1 MKIEMK
7 DGQPIVDA
15 QNVADLFGLS
25 AADVQ
30 AKMRAEEITTR
41 FETGVDED
49 AGRMR
54 LTFLYHTTKVCLTC
68 SQDGTHLR
76 TQRTTIGGR

>member
-7 DGQPIVDA
+7 DGLPIVDA
-15 QNVADLFGLS
+15 KDLADLLGLT
-25 AADVQ
+25 AAEVQ

-49 AGRMR
+49 AGRIR
-54 LTFLYHTTKVCLTC
+54 LTFFYDTKKVRLTC
-68 SQDGTHLR
+68 SQDGTVLK
-76 TQRTTIGGR
+76 TLRTTIGNR

>member
-15 QNVADLFGLS
+15 NDLANLLGLN
-25 AADVQ
+25 AADIQ
-30 AKMRAEEITTR
+30 TKMRAGEITTR
-41 FETGVDED
+41 FETGIDED

-54 LTFLYHTTKVCLTC
+54 LTFFYDTMKVRLTC
-68 SQDGTHLR
+68 SEDGTVLK
-76 TQRTTIGGR
+76 TLRTTIGDR

>member
-15 QNVADLFGLS
+15 KDVADLLGLS
-25 AADVQ
+25 AAEVQ

-49 AGRMR
+49 EGRIR
-54 LTFLYHTTKVCLTC
+54 LTFLYDTKTVRLIC
-68 SQDGTHLR
+68 SEDGTVLKTLR
-76 TQRTTIGGR
+76 TDIGGR

>member
-7 DGQPIVDA
+7 DGQPTVDA
-15 QNVADLFGLS
+15 MDVADLFGLS

-54 LTFLYHTTKVCLTC
+54 LTFFYHTTTVRLTC
-68 SQDGTHLR
+68 TQDGTLLR

>member
-1 MKIEMK
+1 MKIQMK
-7 DGQPIVDA
+7 DGQPTVDA
-15 QNVADLFGLS
+15 MDVADLLGLS

-54 LTFLYHTTKVCLTC
+54 LTFFYHTTKVRLTC
-68 SQDGTHLR
+68 SQDGTLLR